1 MITGNNLLP
10 EILPTIPPGMLA
22 PVGNKYT
29 PLVFNN
35 DQIQN
40 LVEKIK
46 HEANV
51 ARKLT
56 TQMLNIPDITNKVKQ
71 HFIDN
76 INELDKKV
84 HNAQYEAFKAIEDKI
99 KTDTN
104 AKVKNDKLKNINFF
118 NDIINNLKNNPELQC
133 QQGFIKQGN
142 YCKRK
147 IEGFTN
153 IKESK
158 ILIILTILI
167 LLVVLAYRNKEF
179 VKKNFN
185 ITI

>member
-1 MITGNNLLP
+1 MITGNNLSP

-22 PVGNKYT
+22 PAGNKYT

-46 HEANV
+46 NKANG
-51 ARKLT
+51 AHKLT
-56 TQMLNIPDITNKVKQ
+56 KQILNMPDITDKVKR

-76 INELDKKV
+76 DIELAETL
-84 HNAQYEAFKAIEDKI
+84 HNAQYEASKDIEDKI
-99 KTDTN
+99 KKETFTN
-104 AKVKNDKLKNINFF
+104 NNMNFF
-118 NDIINNLKNNPELQC
+118 NDIINNLKNNEPKLNC
-133 QQGFIKQGN
+133 QQGFIQQGK

-153 IKESK
+153 IKESN